1 MKKLYTALMAIFLVA
16 FSLNTHADDRKAV
29 AEKLVK
35 DAISHYKEVGQEK
48 AFADFSVK
56 DSKYNHGEFYIFV
69 MSVETGSHVYHA
81 VNAKLVGKNLLG
93 LKDTAGKAFVKDLY
107 ENAKNKGSTW
117 TSYQWPHPETKKI
130 EPKVVYS
137 EKHENLIFSTGYYE

>member
-1 MKKLYTALMAIFLVA
+1 MKKLYTALMAIVLVT
-16 FSLNTHADDRKAV
+16 FSLNTHADDRKAT

-35 DAISHYKEVGQEK
+35 DAIAHYKEVGAEK
-48 AFADFSVK
+48 AYADFSKK
-56 DSKYNHGEFYIFV
+56 DSEYNHGEFYIFV

-93 LKDTAGKAFVKDLY
+93 LKDTAGKPFVKDLY

-137 EKHENLIFSTGYYE
+137 EKHANLIFSTGYYE